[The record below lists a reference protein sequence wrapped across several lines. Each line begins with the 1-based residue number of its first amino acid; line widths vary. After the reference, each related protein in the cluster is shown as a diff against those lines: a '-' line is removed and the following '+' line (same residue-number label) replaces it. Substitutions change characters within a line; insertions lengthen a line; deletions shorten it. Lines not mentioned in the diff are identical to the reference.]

1 MIKEKKLAI
10 INIISLLFVF
20 LFNYLTG
27 TGQING
33 MSQKTISDM
42 FSTKITPSAFA
53 FSIWGLIYALVAV
66 ALLVMLLR
74 YRERDYMDA
83 INALSYWFLLSS
95 FANILWTVS
104 FAYLQIALSTVLIFI
119 LLFSLVMILKNF
131 SKYQK
136 PIRFIF
142 PLAFGLYAGWVLI
155 ASVLNVAVTLVQI
168 NWSAFGLSE
177 VIWANM
183 ILLVAIPIVF
193 LVTFDTKNI
202 IIPLPVAWAY
212 YAIYVNQGFLVAL
225 IGILLL
231 LSISLFQ
238 VFQNKLKIQ
247 V

>member
-10 INIISLLFVF
+10 VNLVSLLFVF

-33 MSQKTISDM
+33 MSQKAISDM

-53 FSIWGLIYALVAV
+53 FSIWGLIYTLVAI
-66 ALLVMLLR
+66 ALIMMLLR
-74 YRERDYMDA
+74 YRERDYIDA
-83 INALSYWFLLSS
+83 INALSFWFLLSS
-95 FANILWTVS
+95 LANILWTIS
-104 FAYLQIALSTVLIFI
+104 FAYLQIALSTLLIFI
-119 LLFSLVMILKNF
+119 LLFSLVMILKNL

-155 ASVLNVAVTLVQI
+155 ASVLNIAVTLVQV
-168 NWSAFGLSE
+168 NWAAFGLSH

-202 IIPLPVAWAY
+202 ILPLPVAWAY
-212 YAIYVNQGFLVAL
+212 YAIYVKEGFTIAL

-231 LSISLFQ
+231 LGISLFQ
-238 VFQNKLKIQ
+238 AYQNRFKLQ